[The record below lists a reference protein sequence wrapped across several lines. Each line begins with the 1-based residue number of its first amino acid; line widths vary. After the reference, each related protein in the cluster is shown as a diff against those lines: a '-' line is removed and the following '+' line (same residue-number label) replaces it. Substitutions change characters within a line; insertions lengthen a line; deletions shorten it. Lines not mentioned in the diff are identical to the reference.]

1 MRCVPFVLLLMMKGY
16 ADAGMKVFKLLDYGG
31 MAGSRF
37 GENSA
42 AKVRKAEDELLRM
55 CGDIA

>member
-1 MRCVPFVLLLMMKGY
+1 MMKGY